1 MSLIYKASMEKFE
14 RKLREAFPRFKKFS
28 LTQAKKETGTKHI
41 QLNKWLPELVR
52 QRKLRTVDWTSYFFA
67 HPPDKKTKESLTALR
82 KVNGSA
88 VSEVEELKQKT
99 TKEIAKNMKEIE
111 ELKRDIH
118 NWKMTVQDYEKI
130 FIYTR
135 SKDRIVAF

>member
-1 MSLIYKASMEKFE
+1 MNLIYDASMKKFE
-14 RKLREAFPRFKKFS
+14 RKLRKAFPKFTPFS
-28 LTQAKKETGTKHI
+28 HTQAKRKTGTGYI
-41 QLNKWLPELVR
+41 QLNKWLLELVSR
-52 QRKLRTVDWTSYFFA
+52 GILRTVDWTFYFFA
-67 HPPDKKTKESLTALR
+67 HPLEKKTKESLTALR

-111 ELKRDIH
+111 ELKRDIY

-135 SKDRIVAF
+135 SKNRIVAF